1 MKKLLIYLKAYRKEA
16 CLAPIFKML
25 EAVFELFVP
34 LVIKGIID
42 YGIAAEDRA
51 YCLRMGLLLLL
62 LAVIGLAMATTAQ
75 WFSARAAAGFAAKI
89 KQVLMEHIQ
98 KLSYTELDT
107 IGTSTLI
114 TRMTSDVNQVLD
126 PGLCLGG
133 GHHTPHLVEGVHV
146 EGQIVDLAMVVGHRA
161 VGVAVE
167 LRKLVHIL
175 PHGLVVGISSV
186 SMDWFGCVQGIF
198 YNPLM
203 GL

>member
-98 KLSYTELDT
+98 
-107 IGTSTLI
+107 IG
-114 TRMTSDVNQVLD
+114 
-126 PGLCLGG
+126 
-133 GHHTPHLVEGVHV
+133 
-146 EGQIVDLAMVVGHRA
+146 RA
-161 VGVAVE
+161 SCRERV
-167 LRKLVHIL
+167 
-175 PHGLVVGISSV
+175 
-186 SMDWFGCVQGIF
+186 
-198 YNPLM
+198 
-203 GL
+203 